1 MALSMQ
7 QRPGSLPRPILSNGG
22 ELLIHH
28 PATDQATDSSCGAI
42 IIHHLLGSNASCCS
56 RVFLSEGNQQ
66 YSRGSYGRIKAEDY
80 EDDED
85 EEEDEGSES
94 DEDDYEGEDEE
105 DNDGRPYRKQ
115 QRRASYGQHGRD
127 TDPMHDD
134 GRLYSPNGRGA
145 VRG

>member
-1 MALSMQ
+1 MVVSYSFIPFMT
-7 QRPGSLPRPILSNGG
+7 
-22 ELLIHH
+22 ELQI
-28 PATDQATDSSCGAI
+28 SSCAAMI
-42 IIHHLLGSNASCCS
+42 IKYGTSLNLTHLCFS
-56 RVFLSEGNQQ
+56 RVFPHLCPEGNQQ

-85 EEEDEGSES
+85 DEEEEGSES

-105 DNDGRPYRKQ
+105 DDDGRPYRKQ

-127 TDPMHDD
+127 TDAMHDD
-134 GRLYSPNGRGA
+134 GRLYSPSGRGA